1 MNSHKNKLAVRDN
14 SLKLNMWAM
23 DTAAMADLTEAMV
36 DMADPMEDMVAMVM
50 ERGRLRLSLVMDTG
64 AMADLMEAMADTME
78 VMEAMAMASKGL
90 QTQSISFKFIM
101 IFMLQ

>member
-1 MNSHKNKLAVRDN
+1 
-14 SLKLNMWAM
+14 
-23 DTAAMADLTEAMV
+23 
-36 DMADPMEDMVAMVM
+36 MVAM
-50 ERGRLRLSLVMDTG
+50 

-101 IFMLQ
+101 IFMLQLSHDSLKNSQIKVF